1 MIKEVG
7 FRRNRWNEIFNS
19 YGERRLLNREWMGK
33 FTLRNLKMQNILTNL

>member
-19 YGERRLLNREWMGK
+19 YGRGGCLDRSGWA
-33 FTLRNLKMQNILTNL
+33 NLHLEI